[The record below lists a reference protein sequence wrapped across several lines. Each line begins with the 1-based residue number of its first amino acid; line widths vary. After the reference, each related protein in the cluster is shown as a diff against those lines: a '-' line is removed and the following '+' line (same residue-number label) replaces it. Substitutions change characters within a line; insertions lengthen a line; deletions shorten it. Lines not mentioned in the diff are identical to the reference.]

1 MEEDKSDVICIID
14 NGARLEPGGSHPNGE
29 RSILHIKSGHQH
41 ALRSSPAMFGLLST
55 IVFVILA
62 IPPARAQ
69 RSTLCDDGGP
79 VDITCNVVV
88 PDTQSQLSSACGVNG
103 VLALQAGCYLC
114 VDATTCQGLGLAVAL
129 NGHDDSLTLPK
140 ASSDD
145 ISIILNDQADKSP
158 EEESFEQA
166 AAVSNVNVAV
176 PSPRIKSAS
185 DDSTKPAQV
194 SNWLFAIPVTL
205 ALVSFGLAIR
215 NRVPTRRR
223 GFKRLQDANL
233 HDNSLMFQGDINP
246 FCTSEEDLALE
257 TAGHFEGSQSCSDGE
272 EAQFLTAAETTEDE
286 FVRAEAEAIKQA
298 VLLHIKEFD
307 EEEEDQ
313 VEV

>member
-1 MEEDKSDVICIID
+1 MEEDKSDAICIID
-14 NGARLEPGGSHPNGE
+14 NGARLEPGGSHPNEWELPPRYELCPTDSTAVRDE
-29 RSILHIKSGHQH
+29 RRAHIAK
-41 ALRSSPAMFGLLST
+41 R
-55 IVFVILA
+55 
-62 IPPARAQ
+62 
-69 RSTLCDDGGP
+69 P

-158 EEESFEQA
+158 EKESFEQA
-166 AAVSNVNVAV
+166 AAVSNANVAV

-185 DDSTKPAQV
+185 DDSAKPAQV

-298 VLLHIKEFD
+298 VLLHIKEF